1 MTRSGAGGLR
11 RSGSKVGKFLSLL
24 APVAVLGS
32 SVGSALTAAALPP
45 PPSSSTTLSV
55 VASSYG
61 CTLETV
67 PEGNAKLGETIAM
80 VNGSSTTVTIYQRDG
95 FWQKTLTPMTSDNS
109 VHMRAA
115 GTYLSACGAGPWH
128 APISVRPRAPASPV
142 RDSFRVTWASDAP
155 AAWRFGVQF
164 RIGQGIWRLWKPA
177 TALESAVFNG
187 RNGKVY
193 FFRARTTKDGKT
205 TDWSPSRRVVT

>member
-1 MTRSGAGGLR
+1 ME
-11 RSGSKVGKFLSLL
+11 KFPALLVSL
-24 APVAVLGS
+24 AVLGS

-45 PPSSSTTLSV
+45 PLSSSTTLSV
-55 VASSYG
+55 LVASSYG

-67 PEGNAKLGETIAM
+67 PDGNAKFGETIAM
-80 VNGSSTTVTIYQRDG
+80 VNGSSTAVTIDQRDG
-95 FWQKTLTPMTSDNS
+95 FWQKPLAPMTSDDS

-115 GTYLSACGAGPWH
+115 GTYLSRCGSGPWH
-128 APISVRPRAPASPV
+128 APINVRPKAPASPV
-142 RDSFRVTWASDAP
+142 KDSFRVTWASGAP

-164 RIGQGIWRLWKPA
+164 RIGQGIWRSWKSA

-193 FFRARTTKDGKT
+193 FFRGRTTKDGKT